1 MKYIIDTNSLN
12 KGTLDSLRGR
22 NDICVVQ
29 EVIDEYSVDNTDI
42 SHLRKS
48 GLNILELTFKHIKR
62 ISSIVNLHGRGS
74 NLIDLYSFEGQA
86 DVAILAYIIG
96 EQEEPDSLFS
106 EREYTIITND
116 NGLIDAAKSYNIPCV
131 HGLD

>member
-62 ISSIVNLHGRGS
+62 ISSIV
-74 NLIDLYSFEGQA
+74 
-86 DVAILAYIIG
+86 V
-96 EQEEPDSLFS
+96 
-106 EREYTIITND
+106 D
-116 NGLIDAAKSYNIPCV
+116 NHI
-131 HGLD
+131 